1 MQKSISSVH
10 YIMLSALS
18 LFSLC
23 ASLKISAQGNLLIT
37 PKRVVFDGSKKSYA
51 LNLANIGQDT
61 ARYDIS
67 LIHYRMKDDGSLE
80 KITQPDSSQKFADGY
95 LRFFPHNVV
104 LAPNSSQT
112 VRVQVTKWN
121 ELEPGEYRSNLYFK
135 AVQTE
140 KSFEE
145 KKPGK
150 DSGISIKVIPV
161 IGISMPV
168 IIQAGESNA
177 KVSFSNAAIQIV
189 KDTVAVIK
197 ATFNR
202 TGNMSVYGD
211 ISVDYI
217 SPQGKVI
224 RVGLVKGI
232 AVYTPNPIRNFS
244 FRLNNIHGVNY
255 HTGKLHIVYYNQALP
270 TMFAETEIIL
280 H

>member
-1 MQKSISSVH
+1 
-10 YIMLSALS
+10 
-18 LFSLC
+18 
-23 ASLKISAQGNLLIT
+23 LLIT
-37 PKRVVFDGSKKSYA
+37 PKRVIFDGSKKSYA

-80 KITQPDSSQKFADGY
+80 KITQPDSSQKFADEY
-95 LRFFPHNVV
+95 LRFFPHSVV

-168 IIQAGESNA
+168 IIQAGEYNA
-177 KVSFSNAAIQIV
+177 KVSFSNAAIQMV
-189 KDTVAVIK
+189 KDTVPMLK

-211 ISVDYI
+211 VSVDYI
-217 SPQGKVI
+217 SQGKVI

-232 AVYTPNPIRNFS
+232 AVYTPNSIRNFS
-244 FRLNNIHGVNY
+244 FRLNNIPGVNY
-255 HTGKLHIVYYNQALP
+255 HTGKLHIVYTNQSLQTP
-270 TMFAETEIIL
+270 MLAETEIAL